1 MIIKNKNGNIY
12 GKRDLCLSQTSE
24 AKAKKGMIVK
34 MENFGLLILW
44 YWVAYFIVTGMGILH
59 TIFNIVVL
67 HMKSMKDSPGMGEG
81 YEKTKPWHPLY
92 NIIVFPI
99 FALLYFNGLETIT
112 LSTVISTSLIWGSL
126 TIVFDLLGW
135 VLIKHP
141 WSLTFKEFYID
152 YQPWITLIYIA
163 IYASPF
169 ITYGLMNL
177 L

>member
-1 MIIKNKNGNIY
+1 
-12 GKRDLCLSQTSE
+12 
-24 AKAKKGMIVK
+24 
-34 MENFGLLILW
+34 MENLGFSLIC
-44 YWVAYFIVTGMGILH
+44 YWLAYFVVTGIGILH

-92 NIIVFPI
+92 NIIIFPI
-99 FALLYFNGLETIT
+99 FAYLYFNGLETVN
-112 LSTVISTSLIWGSL
+112 LSNVIQTSVIWG
-126 TIVFDLLGW
+126 TITVVFDLFGW

-141 WSLTFKEFYID
+141 WSLSFKEFYID
-152 YQPWITLIYIA
+152 YQPFITLIYIA

-169 ITYGLMNL
+169 ITYGITNL